1 MAQSVWVVDDEHL
14 IRTAVLAVL
23 EEQGYEA
30 RGFGNA
36 EELYVAL
43 VEGGDPPDLLV
54 LDQRLPDEFGSTILH
69 SLRERPQYRDIP
81 VLFVTAIDDEEADR
95 LSALAPVVR
104 KPFDFADFIAAVES
118 QLAAAPSLDSGLR
131 PLTPS
136 ADSDEAEAP
145 RPEA

>member
-1 MAQSVWVVDDEHL
+1 MAHTVWVVDDEPL

-23 EEQGYEA
+23 GELGYEA

-36 EELYVAL
+36 EELYLAL
-43 VEGGDPPDLLV
+43 VEEGATPDLLV

-104 KPFDFADFIAAVES
+104 KPFDFSDFVQAVEQ
-118 QLAAAPSLDSGLR
+118 QLAMAPSS
-131 PLTPS
+131 
-136 ADSDEAEAP
+136 
-145 RPEA
+145 

>member
-1 MAQSVWVVDDEHL
+1 MAHTVWVVDDEPL

-23 EEQGYEA
+23 GEVGHEA
-30 RGFGNA
+30 RGFGSA
-36 EELYVAL
+36 EELYTAL
-43 VEGGDPPDLLV
+43 VEEGTSPDLLV

-104 KPFDFADFIAAVES
+104 KPFDFNDLIAAVDA
-118 QLAAAPSLDSGLR
+118 QLAAIQH
-131 PLTPS
+131 
-136 ADSDEAEAP
+136 
-145 RPEA
+145 

>member
-1 MAQSVWVVDDEHL
+1 LSVEGGVANTIWVVDDEPL

-23 EEQGYEA
+23 AELGYET

-43 VEGGDPPDLLV
+43 VEGGTTPDLLV
-54 LDQRLPDEFGSTILH
+54 LDQRLPDEFGSTIVH

-95 LSALAPVVR
+95 LSVIAPVVR
-104 KPFDFADFIAAVES
+104 KPFDFADFVAAVEE
-118 QLAAAPSLDSGLR
+118 QLATAPS
-131 PLTPS
+131 
-136 ADSDEAEAP
+136 A
-145 RPEA
+145 

>member
-1 MAQSVWVVDDEHL
+1 MAQTVWVVDDEPL

-23 EEQGYEA
+23 GELAYET

-36 EELYVAL
+36 EELYHAL
-43 VEGGDPPDLLV
+43 VEDGTTPDLLV

-104 KPFDFADFIAAVES
+104 KPFDFNDFVAAVRERLGEVGS
-118 QLAAAPSLDSGLR
+118 
-131 PLTPS
+131 
-136 ADSDEAEAP
+136 
-145 RPEA
+145 

>member
-1 MAQSVWVVDDEHL
+1 MAKSVWVVDDEPL
-14 IRTAVLAVL
+14 IRTAMLAVL
-23 EEQGYEA
+23 DELGYVT

-36 EELYVAL
+36 EELYTAL
-43 VEGGDPPDLLV
+43 VEGGQQPDLLI

-104 KPFDFADFIAAVES
+104 KPFDFADLVAAVET
-118 QLAAAPSLDSGLR
+118 QLATAPSS
-131 PLTPS
+131 
-136 ADSDEAEAP
+136 
-145 RPEA
+145 

>member
-1 MAQSVWVVDDEHL
+1 MAHTVWVVDDEPL

-23 EEQGYEA
+23 GELGYET

-36 EELYVAL
+36 EDLYVAL
-43 VEGGDPPDLLV
+43 VEGGTSPDLLV

-95 LSALAPVVR
+95 LSALAPVIR
-104 KPFDFADFIAAVES
+104 KPFDFADFITAVEG
-118 QLAAAPSLDSGLR
+118 QLAAAPSS
-131 PLTPS
+131 
-136 ADSDEAEAP
+136 
-145 RPEA
+145 

>member
-1 MAQSVWVVDDEHL
+1 MSHIWVVDDEPH
-14 IRTAVLAVL
+14 IRTAMIAVLADL
-23 EEQGYEA
+23 SHET

-43 VEGGDPPDLLV
+43 VDGAATPDLLV

-104 KPFDFADFIAAVES
+104 KPFDFADLVAAVET
-118 QLAAAPSLDSGLR
+118 QLATAPQ
-131 PLTPS
+131 
-136 ADSDEAEAP
+136 A
-145 RPEA
+145 

>member
-1 MAQSVWVVDDEHL
+1 MEESSVAKQIWVVDDEPL

-23 EEQGYEA
+23 GELGYET

-43 VEGGDPPDLLV
+43 VEGPSVPDLLV
-54 LDQRLPDEFGSTILH
+54 LDQRLPDEFGSTIVH

-104 KPFDFADFIAAVES
+104 KPFDFADFIAAVET
-118 QLAAAPSLDSGLR
+118 QLATAPS
-131 PLTPS
+131 
-136 ADSDEAEAP
+136 A
-145 RPEA
+145 

>member
-1 MAQSVWVVDDEHL
+1 VKESSMAQSVWVVDDEPL

-23 EEQGYEA
+23 VELGYEA

-43 VEGGDPPDLLV
+43 VEGGTSPDLLI
-54 LDQRLPDEFGSTILH
+54 LDQRLPDEYGSTILH

-81 VLFVTAIDDEEADR
+81 VIFVTAIDDEEADR

-104 KPFDFADFIAAVES
+104 KPFDFADLVAAVET
-118 QLAAAPSLDSGLR
+118 QLATAPTS
-131 PLTPS
+131 
-136 ADSDEAEAP
+136 
-145 RPEA
+145 

>member
-1 MAQSVWVVDDEHL
+1 MAQTVWVVDDEPL

-23 EEQGYEA
+23 GELAYET

-36 EELYVAL
+36 EELYHAL
-43 VEGGDPPDLLV
+43 VEDGTTPDLLV

-104 KPFDFADFIAAVES
+104 KPFDFNDFVAAVRER
-118 QLAAAPSLDSGLR
+118 LGEDGA
-131 PLTPS
+131 
-136 ADSDEAEAP
+136 
-145 RPEA
+145 

>member
-1 MAQSVWVVDDEHL
+1 VAQSVWVVDDEPL

-23 EEQGYEA
+23 SELGYEA
-30 RGFGNA
+30 TGFGNA

-43 VEGGDPPDLLV
+43 VEGGMTPDLLV

-69 SLRERPQYRDIP
+69 SLRERPQYRDVP

-104 KPFDFADFIAAVES
+104 KPFDFGEFMEAVQSTIRQPEPEPEPEPEPGR
-118 QLAAAPSLDSGLR
+118 Q
-131 PLTPS
+131 
-136 ADSDEAEAP
+136 AEQTA
-145 RPEA
+145 